1 MRTVDEVQHE
11 LNSARMKFE
20 TFPTAHH
27 GLAVL
32 HEEYTEL
39 QTEVYA
45 RNFDK
50 SKARREAIQIA
61 AMAIRFVEDI
71 CDAK

>member
-11 LNSARMKFE
+11 LNSARMKFQE
-20 TFPTAHH
+20 FPTAHH
-27 GLAVL
+27 GIAVI
-32 HEEYTEL
+32 HEEFTEL

-50 SKARREAIQIA
+50 AAARKEAIQIA

-71 CDAK
+71 CDE